1 VIRVRAVIDLVH
13 VIWLR
18 AGTANTTREAAT
30 YARQIKK
37 KPPTPKSSSSSPGP
51 KADVAPAPPAAPD
64 ELQHLKDELQRVNQE
79 ISKLARLTRPG
90 SDAARHSQLPEKQEL
105 LVQKIDLERKLRAV
119 KKA

>member
-1 VIRVRAVIDLVH
+1 MVPAQASRVQAVARPTDV
-13 VIWLR
+13 
-18 AGTANTTREAAT
+18 AAT
-30 YARQIKK
+30 YARLMKK
-37 KPPTPKSSSSSPGP
+37 SPGRKSSSSPGP

-105 LVQKIDLERKLRAV
+105 LVQKIDLERKIRAV
-119 KKA
+119 SKA